1 MGTCVM
7 NVVLLEDTRN
17 KPSEHVLKNEYWQS
31 IGLKVVRT
39 KLLVGDYMLIGGT
52 RSIDTKKDVLELCG
66 NIIQQHDRF
75 RRELELAKEVGIS
88 LTVLVENADGVTD
101 LSTLSAWRNPRAA
114 INARRGLRPPVGGM
128 QLAKAC
134 ATMEKKYGV
143 RFDFCQPQEA
153 GARVL
158 EILEEGGRDGRN
170 IAP

>member
-1 MGTCVM
+1 MT
-7 NVVLLEDTRN
+7 VLQEDTRQ
-17 KPSEHVLKNEYWQS
+17 KPSEHRLKNEYWQS

-52 RSIDTKKDVLELCG
+52 RSVDTKKDVLELCG
-66 NIIQQHDRF
+66 NIIQKHDRF
-75 RRELELAKEVGIS
+75 RRELKLAREVGIS

-101 LSTLSAWRNPRAA
+101 FATLAAWRNPRAA

-143 RFDFCQPQEA
+143 RFDFCPPQEA

-158 EILEEGGRDGRN
+158 EILMEEGGRDGS